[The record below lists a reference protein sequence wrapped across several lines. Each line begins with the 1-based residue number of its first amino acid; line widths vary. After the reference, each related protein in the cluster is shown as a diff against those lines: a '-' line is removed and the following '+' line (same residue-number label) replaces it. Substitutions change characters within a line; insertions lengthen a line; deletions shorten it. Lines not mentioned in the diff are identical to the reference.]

1 MPGGTTGLLQ
11 TSVPAMSS
19 RRGRTTR
26 RNPHDVPKC
35 TPFVKWAGGKTQLI
49 RRLECC
55 FPKSFNRYF
64 EPFLGGGSVFFHLAY
79 LKPSLKATVSDLN
92 ADLINAYEV
101 IRDDP
106 GKLTEQLAGLQSDF
120 RAVQDNRSDKKLFYT
135 SIRSRPPGLE
145 SSPVERAAWF
155 IFLNKTSFNG
165 LYRVNS
171 KGEFNVPYG
180 DYPNVTL
187 FHEKNLMNI
196 HALLNREGIELL
208 RCDYTEVLLQNAGRH
223 DFVYLDPPYYSDGNR
238 GFTGYNASLFTG
250 DDQARLAEIVSTLTE
265 RGCKVVVSNADS
277 AFVKRLFDRTR
288 PAGHNYY
295 YEKLKAL
302 RAINCNGSARTGA
315 PELLI
320 RNF

>member
-1 MPGGTTGLLQ
+1 MPGGTRLLHA
-11 TSVPAMSS
+11 SVPAMSS
-19 RRGRTTR
+19 RRGMAKHRI
-26 RNPHDVPKC
+26 PHDVPKC

-49 RRLECC
+49 RRLECY

-101 IRDDP
+101 IRDDL
-106 GKLTEQLAGLQSDF
+106 GNLIGQLTGLQRDF
-120 RAVQDNRSDKKLFYT
+120 RAIRNSRSDKKLFYT

-180 DYPNVTL
+180 DYPDVTL
-187 FHEKNLMNI
+187 FHEKNLRNI
-196 HALLNREGIELL
+196 HALLNREGIELF
-208 RCDYTEVLLQNAGRH
+208 RRDYAEVLLQNAGKN

-250 DDQARLAEIVSTLTE
+250 ADQARLAEIVSILTE
-265 RGCKVVVSNADS
+265 RGCKAVVSNADS

-302 RAINCNGSARTGA
+302 RAINCNGSGRTGA
-315 PELLI
+315 LELLV

>member
-1 MPGGTTGLLQ
+1 MG
-11 TSVPAMSS
+11 S

-106 GKLTEQLAGLQSDF
+106 GKLIEQLAGLQSDF

-135 SIRSRPPGLE
+135 SIRSRPPSLE

-208 RCDYTEVLLQNAGRH
+208 RCDYTEVLLQNAGRN

-288 PAGHNYY
+288 PPGHNYY